1 MTADDHSDGPARK
14 EIPRAVLEQDHVY
27 AAVGH
32 SRRRY
37 LCCALFEKAEWSLTE
52 LATKTAAL
60 EQEVPEREIQ
70 QTQREQMYISL
81 YHTHVPKLA
90 EAGVLEFDENS
101 ETIRADRNIDHVL
114 MILDAIAAGLDDS

>member
-1 MTADDHSDGPARK
+1 MTADGHSERPAGK

-37 LCCALFEKAEWSLTE
+37 LCYALFGKTEWSLTE

-60 EQEVPEREIQ
+60 EQDVPEHEIQ
-70 QTQREQMYISL
+70 ETQREQMYISL

-90 EAGVLEFDENS
+90 EAGVLEFDENA
-101 ETIRADRNIDHVL
+101 EMIRADRNIDQVL
-114 MILDAIAAGLDDS
+114 TVLEAIAADLGDA